1 MKAAITKIDKITQS
15 KTSLFFNVKIE
26 VEPKSVE
33 QTSPVIFA
41 EAEKI
46 FIINIRQIARS
57 SKVPRI
63 WRGDH
68 CTPTVKSQH
77 GK

>member
-46 FIINIRQIARS
+46 FII
-57 SKVPRI
+57 K
-63 WRGDH
+63 
-68 CTPTVKSQH
+68 
-77 GK
+77 